1 MGNCNTCSI
10 KLFYQGLGRG
20 GAGVVCWFILQH
32 LLEQQLLSHNF
43 EEYKG

>member
-20 GAGVVCWFILQH
+20 GKGGVVGVFYSIC
-32 LLEQQLLSHNF
+32 
-43 EEYKG
+43 